1 MYSYVT
7 SRNESA
13 TVCNWPSGC
22 GDKAR
27 PTMINLWPW
36 YYTYIFIAECKLEA
50 EKKEMKKKAEEYL
63 ARAEQLKKRVKD
75 LEGIWL

>member
-1 MYSYVT
+1 MQLAGMNLLYVT
-7 SRNESA
+7 DPPAVETRLSQL
-13 TVCNWPSGC
+13 W
-22 GDKAR
+22 DK
-27 PTMINLWPW
+27 LW
-36 YYTYIFIAECKLEA
+36 YYTYILIAECKLEA

>member
-1 MYSYVT
+1 MQLPGMNLLYVT
-7 SRNESA
+7 DPPAVESRLGQL
-13 TVCNWPSGC
+13 W
-22 GDKAR
+22 DK
-27 PTMINLWPW
+27 L
-36 YYTYIFIAECKLEA
+36 YYIFIAECKLEA

>member
-1 MYSYVT
+1 
-7 SRNESA
+7 
-13 TVCNWPSGC
+13 
-22 GDKAR
+22 
-27 PTMINLWPW
+27 MINLWPW

-75 LEGIWL
+75 LEGI